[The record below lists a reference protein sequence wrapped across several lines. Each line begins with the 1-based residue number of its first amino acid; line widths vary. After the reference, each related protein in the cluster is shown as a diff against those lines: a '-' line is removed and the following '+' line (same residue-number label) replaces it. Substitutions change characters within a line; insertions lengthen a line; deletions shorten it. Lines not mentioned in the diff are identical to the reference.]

1 VSGFLV
7 DADILS
13 ESTRPRPHAGVLSW
27 LERNEAQL
35 YTSAVVIGE
44 IATGIFR
51 LARGKKR
58 DGLERWLERELLPR
72 FEGSILRFDTR
83 VALQWAEML
92 ADLEKRGRKMP
103 LRDSLIAATALRH
116 GLAIATRN
124 VDDFRHISLRV
135 VNPFQ

>member
-7 DADILS
+7 DADVLS
-13 ESTRPRPHAGVLSW
+13 ESTRPRPHAGVPSW

-51 LARGKKR
+51 LPRGRKR

-83 VALQWAEML
+83 VAL
-92 ADLEKRGRKMP
+92 
-103 LRDSLIAATALRH
+103 
-116 GLAIATRN
+116 
-124 VDDFRHISLRV
+124 
-135 VNPFQ
+135 